1 VTGVTSNNLAAVNV
15 AVANQTAGTTA
26 QIQALANTA
35 VTFSAVSIGTQTWS
49 ASNMSI
55 VPSLGTYW
63 TAYSGSGGSAT
74 DNDGYFYTWDAAQT
88 VCPVGWKLPSDA
100 EWKTL
105 EGYLGMMTDA
115 QQDATGYR
123 GSTEGTKLKS
133 DRSIGFNAKLT
144 GFYNARLFEVTPV
157 TPALMRGTTASY
169 WSSTSSFDSG
179 NHGYVRTLHT
189 SETGVGRY
197 AHTKD
202 LGYSVRCLKVEIREV
217 LDPMISIKGL
227 K

>member
-1 VTGVTSNNLAAVNV
+1 
-15 AVANQTAGTTA
+15 
-26 QIQALANTA
+26 
-35 VTFSAVSIGTQTWS
+35 
-49 ASNMSI
+49 MSI

-123 GSTEGTKLKS
+123 GSTEGTTLKF

-144 GFYNARLFEVTPV
+144 GFYNANSYYD
-157 TPALMRGTTASY
+157 RGTTASY
-169 WSSTSSFDSG
+169 WSSTSRFGSG
-179 NHGYVRTLHT
+179 NHGYVRTLST

-197 AHTKD
+197 AHTKN

-217 LDPMISIKGL
+217 LDPIISIKGSM
-227 K
+227 